1 MRVLINDGLE
11 QAAITLLK
19 EAGFTL
25 DLTRVAQQQLVPYLN
40 QHQIQGIIVRSA
52 TKITAQVIDQCPSIE
67 WIARAGVGLDNIDV
81 TAAQKHQIKVINTPG
96 ASAQAVAELA
106 MAHLLSGVRF
116 LHESNRNM
124 PLVGDTEFNL
134 LKSAYMGRELSG
146 KTLGIVGFGAIGQSM
161 AKIALGLGMN
171 VIFCDPEVE
180 EMTLSWTIGS
190 KIPVSIHLQ
199 GISKDDLITQADFI
213 SLHIPNQT
221 KPFLDRDTF
230 ARVKPG
236 VGIINTARSSAIDHL
251 ELLEALNREGV
262 SFAGLDVFDNE
273 PNPMLGLLMHPKI
286 SLTPH
291 IGGSTQEAQRRIGLE
306 LAEQIIHQF
315 TPKTIDVS

>member
-11 QAAITLLK
+11 QTAITLLK

-25 DLTRVAQQQLVPYLN
+25 DLTRVAQEPLIHYIN
-40 QHQIQGIIVRSA
+40 QHQIQGVIVRSA
-52 TKITAQVIDQCPSIE
+52 TKITAEVIEQCPSLV

-81 TAAQKHQIKVINTPG
+81 TAAQKRQIKVINTPG

-134 LKSAYMGRELSG
+134 LKSAYLGRELRE

-161 AKIALGLGMN
+161 AKIAMGLGMN
-171 VIFCDPEVE
+171 VVYCDPEVDE
-180 EMTLSWTIGS
+180 ATLSWTIGT

-199 GISKDDLITQADFI
+199 GISKDELVAQADFI
-213 SLHIPNQT
+213 SLHLPHQT
-221 KPFLDRDTF
+221 KPFLDRDTL
-230 ARVKPG
+230 ARLKPG
-236 VGIINTARSSAIDHL
+236 VGIINTARASAIDHL
-251 ELLEALNREGV
+251 ELLEALNREVV

-273 PNPMLGLLMHPKI
+273 PTPMLGLLMHPKI

-291 IGGSTQEAQRRIGLE
+291 IGGSTQEAQQRIGLE

>member
-11 QAAITLLK
+11 QTAITLLK

-25 DLTRVAQQQLVPYLN
+25 DLTRVAQEPLINYIN

-52 TKITAQVIDQCPSIE
+52 TKITAEVIEQCPSLV

-81 TAAQKHQIKVINTPG
+81 TAAQKRQIKVINTPG

-116 LHESNRNM
+116 LHEANRNM

-134 LKSAYMGRELSG
+134 LKSAYLGRELRE

-161 AKIALGLGMN
+161 AKIAMGLGMN
-171 VIFCDPEVE
+171 VVYCDPEVDE
-180 EMTLSWTIGS
+180 ATLSWTIGT
-190 KIPVSIHLQ
+190 KIPVAIHLQ
-199 GISKDDLITQADFI
+199 GISKDELVAQADFI
-213 SLHIPNQT
+213 SLHLPHQT
-221 KPFLDRDTF
+221 KPFLDRDTLT
-230 ARVKPG
+230 RLKPG
-236 VGIINTARSSAIDHL
+236 VGIINTARASAIDHL
-251 ELLEALNREGV
+251 ELLEALNREVV

-273 PNPMLGLLMHPKI
+273 PTPMLGLLMHPKI

-291 IGGSTQEAQRRIGLE
+291 IGGSTQEAQQRIGLE